1 MDMQEINTL
10 GKLIDSKYKSKSVK
24 DELRDNLIE
33 NIKKNVNSF
42 EGVIGYETTVIP
54 QVERAILSKHNINL
68 LGLRGQAKTMIA
80 RKMIGLL
87 DEYIPVVKGSEINDD
102 PLNPISRYAQESIE
116 KHGDDTPIEWLHRDD
131 RFSEKLATPDVSV
144 ADLIGDIDP
153 IKAANLKLSYADDRV
168 IHFGMIPRANRCIFV
183 INELPDL
190 QARIQVALFNILQE
204 GDLQIRGFKF
214 RFPMEIQFVFTANPE
229 DYTNRGSIVT
239 PLKDRIGSQILTHYP
254 KDVQIAKQITQQEV
268 ELSDNQNQVEVPE
281 IAQLLLEQISFEAR
295 QSEYI
300 DVKSGVSA
308 RLSIS
313 AYENLV
319 STAERRAMVND
330 ESQTQIRLSDFG
342 GILPSIT
349 GKIELLYEGEQEGME
364 FVAQGLIENA
374 IKSIYQTY
382 FPEIKKLEKEDEQKP
397 HDDIVRWF
405 AENDGIEILDDS
417 PDKLYHEE
425 LLKIQPLKKFV
436 HKYVDDLLENNQY
449 FYMELVLWALTIH
462 KKLSKN
468 RFDQGS
474 QFEDLFGDFIKGI

>member
-1 MDMQEINTL
+1 MDIQNIKTL
-10 GKLIDSKYKSKSVK
+10 GELKSKGYKSQSVK
-24 DELRDNLIE
+24 DELRNNLIK
-33 NIKKNVNSF
+33 NIKSNINSF
-42 EGVIGYETTVIP
+42 EGIIGYENTVIP

-80 RKMIGLL
+80 RKLIGLL
-87 DEYIPVVKGSEINDD
+87 DEYIPIVKASEINDD
-102 PLNPISRYAQESIE
+102 PLHPISRFAQELIE
-116 KHGDDTPIEWLHRDD
+116 KHKDDTPIEWLHRKD

-254 KDVQIAKQITQQEV
+254 KNIEIAKDITQQEV
-268 ELSDNQNQVEVPE
+268 KISKEQKHIQVSE

-295 QSEYI
+295 KSEYI
-300 DVKSGVSA
+300 DVKSGISA

-319 STAERRAMVND
+319 STAERRAMIND
-330 ESQTQIRLSDFG
+330 EDETYIRLADFN
-342 GILPSIT
+342 GILPAIT
-349 GKIELLYEGEQEGME
+349 GKVELLYEGEQEGVE
-364 FVAQGLIENA
+364 YVAQGLIDKA
-374 IKSIYQTY
+374 ILSLYNVY
-382 FPEIKKLEKEDEQKP
+382 FPEIKKLEKEEDKKP
-397 HDDIVRWF
+397 YDDIIKWF
-405 AENDGIEILDDS
+405 SENDGLEILDDS
-417 PDKLYHEE
+417 PDSLYHEE
-425 LLKIQPLKKFV
+425 LSKVKPLKQFV
-436 HKYVDDLLENNQY
+436 ENNIKDLSEADLY
-449 FYMELVLWALTIH
+449 FYMEMVLWALTIH
-462 KKLSKN
+462 KKLSKH

-474 QFEDLFGDFIKGI
+474 QFEDLFGDFTKGI

>member
-1 MDMQEINTL
+1 MNIEKIKTL
-10 GKLIDSKYKSKSVK
+10 GELKSHGYTSKSVK
-24 DELRDNLIE
+24 DELRDNLID
-33 NIKKNVNSF
+33 NIKNNVNSF
-42 EGVIGYETTVIP
+42 EGIVGYENTVIP

-80 RKMIGLL
+80 RKLIGLL

-102 PLNPISRYAQESIE
+102 PFHAISRHAQECIE
-116 KHGDDTPIEWLHRDD
+116 ELKDDTPIEWLHRND

-153 IKAANLKLSYADDRV
+153 IKAANMKLSYADDRV

-254 KDVQIAKQITQQEV
+254 KNIEIAKDITQQEV
-268 ELSDNQNQVEVPE
+268 NITEDQSHIKVSE

-295 QSEYI
+295 KSEYI
-300 DVKSGVSA
+300 DVKSGISA

-319 STAERRAMVND
+319 STAERRAMIND
-330 ESQTQIRLSDFG
+330 EANTVIRLADFN
-342 GILPSIT
+342 GILPAIT
-349 GKIELLYEGEQEGME
+349 GKVELLYEGEQEGVE
-364 FVAQGLIENA
+364 YVAQGLIENA
-374 IKSIYQTY
+374 ILSLYNVY
-382 FPEIKKLEKEDEQKP
+382 FPEIKKLEKKDEKKP
-397 HDDIVRWF
+397 YDDIIKWF
-405 AENDGIEILDDS
+405 SGNEGLEILDDS
-417 PDKLYHEE
+417 PDSLYKEE
-425 LLKIQPLKKFV
+425 LSKITPLKKFV
-436 HKYVDDLLENNQY
+436 HEYLKEPPEDSLY
-449 FYMELVLWALTIH
+449 FYMELVLWSLTIH
-462 KKLSKN
+462 KKLSKR